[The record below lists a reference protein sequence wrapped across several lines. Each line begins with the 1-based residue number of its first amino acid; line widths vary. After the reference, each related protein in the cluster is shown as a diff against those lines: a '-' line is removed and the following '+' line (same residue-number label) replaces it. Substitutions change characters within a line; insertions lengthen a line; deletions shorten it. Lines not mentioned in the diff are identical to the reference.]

1 MTIEE
6 IVHGESRNVEFKVT
20 LPRNSEKYVKSVIAF
35 ANTQGGRLIFGVDDK
50 TRKATGAYDKVEFSE
65 YLKEVREVIRRETM
79 EKIGSEDSDGG
90 TALK

>member
-50 TRKATGAYDKVEFSE
+50 TRKATGIDEGAVFAMMD
-65 YLKEVREVIRRETM
+65 
-79 EKIGSEDSDGG
+79 IG
-90 TALK
+90 LFPIF